1 MMSIF
6 LEKKMNKYGMNIFD
20 GKDGHFIGHMD
31 ADYLS
36 ECERLIKIELDIENA
51 VELYYAESNTPVI
64 HLGKYIRS
72 DAEGWCSLIE

>member
-1 MMSIF
+1 MY
-6 LEKKMNKYGMNIFD
+6 KYGMNIFD

-51 VELYYAESNTPVI
+51 VELYYAETDRLHGYLPVE
-64 HLGKYIRS
+64 HEGKYIRS
-72 DAEGWCSLIE
+72 DAEGWCSLIKL